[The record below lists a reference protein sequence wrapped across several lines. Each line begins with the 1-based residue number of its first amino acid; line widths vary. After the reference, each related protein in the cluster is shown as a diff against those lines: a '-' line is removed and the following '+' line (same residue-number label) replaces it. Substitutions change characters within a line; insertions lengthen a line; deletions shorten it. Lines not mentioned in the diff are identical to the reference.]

1 MIWFFNLHLFR
12 SKSLSNK
19 LSPTSNIIHSDNQT
33 MDTVSPTPILSIDD
47 QLTQLRTTYNDI
59 TSRFEREHEQLLASL
74 SNEWKQTA
82 KERIRL
88 QRLTLD
94 YQQEFERLTKENRK
108 WKKLYSDSIKE
119 KPIVQAEGERKFKEA
134 CEKYDQLI

>member
-1 MIWFFNLHLFR
+1 MIWIFNLHLFR
-12 SKSLSNK
+12 SNSISNK
-19 LSPTSNIIHSDNQT
+19 LSPTSATINSDSRT

-47 QLTQLRTTYNDI
+47 QLTQLRSTYNDI

-94 YQQEFERLTKENRK
+94 YQHEYEQLTKENRR
-108 WKKLYSDSIKE
+108 WKRLVSDNLKE
-119 KPIVQAEGERKFKEA
+119 KPIVQTEGERKLKEA
-134 CEKYDQLI
+134 CQKYDQLI